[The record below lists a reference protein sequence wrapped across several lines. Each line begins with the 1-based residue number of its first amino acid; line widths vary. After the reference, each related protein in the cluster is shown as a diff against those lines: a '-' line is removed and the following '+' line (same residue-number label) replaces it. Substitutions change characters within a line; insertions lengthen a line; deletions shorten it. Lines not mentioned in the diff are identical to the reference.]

1 MRRLYITIVFTFLCV
16 ACIAHTGIDVSN
28 HQGRIDWKEVSKDS
42 KNIEFVY
49 VKASEGATW
58 NDKYFKY
65 NMREARR
72 CGMKVGAYH
81 YFRMTSSAHAQFQNF
96 KKQLEPVDFDLIP
109 MVDVE
114 TSDGKSVKEL
124 QDSLD
129 VFIALVKKE
138 YGVSPMIYGT
148 NRSYNTYCAPKYN
161 NLYLYIGRY
170 GSNAPKIIGVGQY
183 TVWQYSESGKV
194 SGIDKPVD
202 LCKFRDRKDF
212 KKIWYN
218 KKNE

>member
-1 MRRLYITIVFTFLCV
+1 MKRLYINIVFIFLWMLS
-16 ACIAHTGIDVSN
+16 ASHTGIDVSH

-42 KNIEFVY
+42 KGIEFVY
-49 VKASEGATW
+49 VKASEGATMK
-58 NDKYFKY
+58 DKCFKY
-65 NMREARR
+65 NMQEARE

-81 YFRMTSSAHAQFQNF
+81 YFRMTSSAHAQFVNF
-96 KKQLEPVDFDLIP
+96 KQQLCSVEFDLIP

-114 TSDGKSVKEL
+114 TSDSKSVKEL

-170 GSNAPKIIGVGQY
+170 GKHAPEIIGTGKY
-183 TVWQYSESGKV
+183 TVWQYSEEGKV
-194 SGIDKPVD
+194 LGIGKNVD
-202 LCKFRDRKDF
+202 LCKFRDKKDYDRIQYS
-212 KKIWYN
+212 K
-218 KKNE
+218 